1 MKVFWLNVV
10 GLCAAGLAMA
20 RPMDIRTANLEP
32 SRGGKPRPPV
42 MVPPDVTNNVAL
54 NCPVTASA
62 ETTAQDSPERQTP
75 LGDLPCL
82 TDGNKEHDD
91 ERVNLPPGRQ
101 WVQID
106 LGRTREVWAVQIWHA
121 YDYGCV
127 YRDVVVLLSNDPGF
141 SGETVTVFNND
152 HDNTSGLG
160 EGKDK
165 EYMEDFMGRC
175 LAVDGVFARYVRL
188 YSNGCTETPVN
199 RYTEIEVYGRMP
211 VGHQPENG
219 PRVPLKVG
227 YPKPIF
233 L

>member
-1 MKVFWLNVV
+1 MKAFWLNVI

-106 LGRTREVWAVQIWHA
+106 LGRTQEVWAVQIWHA

-141 SGETVTVFNND
+141 SGENVTVFNND
-152 HDNTSGLG
+152 HDNSAGLG
-160 EGKDK
+160 AGSDK
-165 EYMEDFMGRC
+165 EYIECFVGRC
-175 LAVDGVFARYVRL
+175 FPVEGVRGRYLRFH
-188 YSNGCTETPVN
+188 SRGCTETPVN
-199 RYTEIEVYGRMP
+199 RYTEIEVYGRAP
-211 VGHQPENG
+211 VDPRPRDE
-219 PRVPLKVG
+219 PRVRLLIVL
-227 YPKPIF
+227 PKPIF
-233 L
+233 T